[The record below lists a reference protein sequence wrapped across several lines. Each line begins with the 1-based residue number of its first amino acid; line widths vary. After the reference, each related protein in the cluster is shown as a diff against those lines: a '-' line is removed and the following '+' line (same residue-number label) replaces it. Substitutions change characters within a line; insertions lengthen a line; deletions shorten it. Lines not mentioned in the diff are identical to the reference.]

1 MHAFALPS
9 ESDGDG
15 EREEKRREGA
25 ARQAGSSSGL
35 GVKNSDNIQATE
47 QGHFSFQMTHC
58 QAATRIQEGRLDPTG
73 EAARLLHQITTKAE
87 ASVRGEKE

>member
-1 MHAFALPS
+1 MLHAFALPS

-47 QGHFSFQMTHC
+47 QGHFSFQ
-58 QAATRIQEGRLDPTG
+58 EGRLDPTG

-87 ASVRGEKE
+87 ASVRGEE